1 MDRTA
6 AWYPS
11 FADVPGLDYRSPLG
25 PNYPL
30 QLEHGGARA
39 GIDSDGAVQRQY
51 LLRPSGT
58 GESSVSPAQAWAT
71 TPRPGKSAARP
82 ALRQLHEALD
92 LPGTLS
98 DYHVRLQGCCSVL
111 WRARLDEPEVLSDLE
126 HYCLLDLQVI
136 ETSPAI
142 LAPDTLGGPPLHV
155 TTCDHLITLFEHE
168 GMLREALA
176 IAERG
181 QRLHQ
186 DTLTRAVER
195 VQARVAQ
202 LDAEE
207 SEGAADPA
215 ARRADPALPAEGGG
229 R

>member
-1 MDRTA
+1 M
-6 AWYPS
+6 
-11 FADVPGLDYRSPLG
+11 
-25 PNYPL
+25 
-30 QLEHGGARA
+30 
-39 GIDSDGAVQRQY
+39 QRQY

-58 GESSVSPAQAWAT
+58 GETLVSPAQAWAT

-98 DYHVRLQGCCSVL
+98 DYHFRLQGCCSVL

-142 LAPDTLGGPPLHV
+142 LARGTLGGPPLHV
-155 TTCDHLITLFEHE
+155 TTCDHLITRYEHG

-186 DTLTRAVER
+186 DPLTRAVER
-195 VQARVAQ
+195 LVERLQARVAQ
-202 LDAEE
+202 LEAEE
-207 SEGAADPA
+207 SEEAADPA